1 MSDQTSEETLFSLFE
16 SSELYS
22 VSRIGADG
30 EYDGIIGRLEAEQ
43 SLPERHLNTLECYL
57 EPETETV
64 RSEKEV
70 AAIRD
75 ELEVTERTVKKYQ
88 KQLEDEGY
96 LKKSGETYRL
106 TEKGLGA
113 ARAVFEDVS
122 IFRHSD
128 LNIDGT
134 TMEERLRETGELTRE
149 EIVNAVKQ
157 DVLEREGYR
166 NITNIIKK
174 AGHDIDVL
182 KYHPLVEHISED
194 DTFRYLGSEGR
205 I

>member
-1 MSDQTSEETLFSLFE
+1 M
-16 SSELYS
+16 
-22 VSRIGADG
+22 
-30 EYDGIIGRLEAEQ
+30 
-43 SLPERHLNTLECYL
+43 
-57 EPETETV
+57 
-64 RSEKEV
+64 
-70 AAIRD
+70 
-75 ELEVTERTVKKYQ
+75 
-88 KQLEDEGY
+88 
-96 LKKSGETYRL
+96 

-113 ARAVFEDVS
+113 ARTVFEDIS

-134 TMEERLRETGELTRE
+134 TLEELLRETGELTRE
-149 EIVNAVKQ
+149 EIVNAVKK
-157 DVLEREGYR
+157 DLLERQGYR

-182 KYHPLVEHISED
+182 KDHPLVEHISED